1 MSEVPL
7 EEAKSSL
14 RKPILCSA
22 NISYFYQDVLSLK
35 LHLAVEFYPTSA
47 ESHMCSYSLLK

>member
-1 MSEVPL
+1 MSEVLL
-7 EEAKSSL
+7 EEAKSSQ

-22 NISYFYQDVLSLK
+22 NISHFHQDVLSLK

-47 ESHMCSYSLLK
+47 ESHTCAYSLLK